1 MLQTIH
7 VYDETHVAALR
18 DALAAALAR
27 HDERLDL
34 VALGSRSELDA
45 ARAHVEVLF
54 ASRPPRDGW
63 AGFARLRL
71 IHLAGAGADGLLP
84 SPDLSSRVA
93 VAGARGLF
101 AAEASEH
108 VIAAL
113 LAWSRASFTVW
124 DRQRERAW
132 RSFAVERLAGST
144 LCVVGLGAIGSRVVR
159 VASALEMRVRGV
171 CREARTVVG
180 AERVWST
187 DDRVAAMEGAQHL
200 ALCVP
205 STEATRGLVGT
216 REIGA
221 LARGAF
227 VVSVSRSPV
236 IDASA
241 LRSAIEAG
249 HVGGASLD
257 CFDTEPL
264 PHDDPWWTTPNV
276 FVTPH
281 HAGFGRAYLER
292 VAQRVVENA
301 RRLDAGEPLVG
312 LVRRDRGY

>member
-132 RSFAVERLAGST
+132 RSFAVAARVIGLRANVWGISPLSSVGDSVSNYPEEVDYEKDIAESYARFGLGRPQLLRSYSTDEASCQFVASRAWDLIYIDGSHDEGVVAHDYSIASAALREGGVLVFDDAALEFGYLPGPQSFAGHPGPSSVANRIAAKEMD
-144 LCVVGLGAIGSRVVR
+144 LVAVVGHNVVFR
-159 VASALEMRVRGV
+159 KR
-171 CREARTVVG
+171 
-180 AERVWST
+180 
-187 DDRVAAMEGAQHL
+187 
-200 ALCVP
+200 
-205 STEATRGLVGT
+205 
-216 REIGA
+216 
-221 LARGAF
+221 
-227 VVSVSRSPV
+227 
-236 IDASA
+236 
-241 LRSAIEAG
+241 
-249 HVGGASLD
+249 
-257 CFDTEPL
+257 
-264 PHDDPWWTTPNV
+264 
-276 FVTPH
+276 
-281 HAGFGRAYLER
+281 
-292 VAQRVVENA
+292 
-301 RRLDAGEPLVG
+301 
-312 LVRRDRGY
+312 